1 MLGEDI
7 EPSSDDVVS
16 SIPTLF
22 EPELVDAEGCW
33 SEVGVEVHVDDCLCT
48 YCEECRGLVEIGA
61 TILVQVTNEYDTMV
75 LRLLPTEARLLAKAL
90 IKHTTDLEDIQ
101 QRGAWDHIQ

>member
-7 EPSSDDVVS
+7 EPSSDDIVS

-33 SEVGVEVHVDDCLCT
+33 SEVGVEVHIDDCFCAF
-48 YCEECRGLVEIGA
+48 CEERRGLVEAGA
-61 TILVQVTNEYDTMV
+61 TILVQVTNEFDTMV
-75 LRLLPTEARLLAKAL
+75 LRLSPIEARILAKAL
-90 IKHTTDLEDIQ
+90 IKHTTDLEDMQ
-101 QRGAWDHIQ
+101 EQGARRHL

>member
-1 MLGEDI
+1 VLGEDI

-33 SEVGVEVHVDDCLCT
+33 SEVGVEVHIDDCYCA
-48 YCEECRGLVEIGA
+48 YCEERRGLVEVGA
-61 TILVQVTNEYDTMV
+61 TILVQVTNEFDTMV
-75 LRLLPTEARLLAKAL
+75 LRLLPVEARQLAKAL
-90 IKHTTDLEDIQ
+90 LKHSTDLEEMTEQ
-101 QRGAWDHIQ
+101 GVWDYI

>member
-7 EPSSDDVVS
+7 EPSSDDIVS

-33 SEVGVEVHVDDCLCT
+33 SEVGVEVHIDDCYCA
-48 YCEECRGLVEIGA
+48 YCEERRGLVEAGA
-61 TILVQVTNEYDTMV
+61 TILVQVTNEFDTMV
-75 LRLLPTEARLLAKAL
+75 LRLSSAEARLLAKAL
-90 IKHTTDLEDIQ
+90 IKHTTDLEDMQ
-101 QRGAWDHIQ
+101 EQGARRYL

>member
-16 SIPTLF
+16 TIPTLL

-33 SEVGVEVHVDDCLCT
+33 SEVGVEVHIDDCFCA
-48 YCEECRGLVEIGA
+48 YCEERRGLVELGA
-61 TILVQVTNEYDTMV
+61 TIIVQVTNEFDTMV
-75 LRLLPTEARLLAKAL
+75 LRLLPVEARQLAKAL

-101 QRGAWDHIQ
+101 EQGARGYI

>member
-7 EPSSDDVVS
+7 EPASDDIVS

-33 SEVGVEVHVDDCLCT
+33 SEVGVEVHIDDCFCAF
-48 YCEECRGLVEIGA
+48 CEERRGLVEAGA
-61 TILVQVTNEYDTMV
+61 TILVQVTNEFDTMV
-75 LRLLPTEARLLAKAL
+75 LRLSPTEARLLAKAL
-90 IKHTTDLEDIQ
+90 IKHTTDLEDMQ
-101 QRGAWDHIQ
+101 EQGARRYL

>member
-7 EPSSDDVVS
+7 EPSSDDIVS

-33 SEVGVEVHVDDCLCT
+33 SEVGVEVHIDDCFCAF
-48 YCEECRGLVEIGA
+48 CEERRGLVEAGA
-61 TILVQVTNEYDTMV
+61 TILVQVTNEFDTMV
-75 LRLLPTEARLLAKAL
+75 LRLSPTEARLLAKAL
-90 IKHTTDLEDIQ
+90 IKHTTDLEDMQ
-101 QRGAWDHIQ
+101 EQGARRYL